1 MLIGLFHQNGRT
13 DDEDDEDDNDE
24 LTCQHEAGRKEGSKK
39 GGGQLLRKEGGLHG
53 GPTKFD
59 SEMQSIPVKLP
70 SFWLIWV
77 IYC

>member
-39 GGGQLLRKEGGLHG
+39 GGGQLLRKEGDLHG

-59 SEMQSIPVKLP
+59 SEMQ
-70 SFWLIWV
+70 
-77 IYC
+77 